1 MTMWLEKVSWVDDAG
16 VVVEVVE
23 VVVVDAEVVEA
34 KVVEAKVV
42 EAEDEAVDEEEE
54 AEVVLL
60 VAVVGVE
67 SGRLLACTS
76 LVVVFG

>member
-23 VVVVDAEVVEA
+23 VVVVDA